1 MKKIKVG
8 VVGVGRLGKEHARLY
23 SLLPDVDL
31 TGVVD
36 IDHRRAQEVAVQCQT
51 VGYRDYKELYERV
64 EAISIAV
71 PTDLHFPIARDFL
84 KRGIHLLLEKP
95 ITRTTEEA
103 EELIKLADRDKLVF
117 QVGHIERYNA
127 AIREV
132 EGLVDSPRFIE
143 SHRLAPYQ
151 PRGTEVGVV
160 LDLMIHDLDII
171 LHLVDSPL
179 KRIEAVGVAVL
190 SQHEDIANVRL
201 LFQNGCVANV
211 TSSRLSREKMRK
223 LRIFQSDSYISL
235 DFLTQKIDLY
245 REKEGTI
252 SGEKISPP
260 KLEPLGLEIK
270 DFVECVVKKRS
281 PLVSGEEGKEV
292 LKVALEIERQ
302 IYNQTL
308 AHRH

>member
-1 MKKIKVG
+1 MKKLKVG

-23 SLLPDVDL
+23 ALLPGVELVGVADVD
-31 TGVVD
+31 GA
-36 IDHRRAQEVAVQCQT
+36 RAKTVAARNGT
-51 VGYRDYKELYERV
+51 VGYNDYEELYGKV
-64 EAISIAV
+64 AAVSIAV
-71 PTDLHFPIARDFL
+71 PTDLHYPVARDFL
-84 KRGIHLLLEKP
+84 QRGIHLLLEKP
-95 ITRTTEEA
+95 MTRTTEEA
-103 EELIKLADRDKLVF
+103 EELIKLAKRNKLVF

-127 AIREV
+127 AIREI
-132 EGLVDSPRFIE
+132 ETLIQSPRFIE

-179 KRIEAVGVAVL
+179 KRVEATGVAVL
-190 SQHEDIANVRL
+190 SRHEDIANVRL

-223 LRIFQSDSYISL
+223 LRIFQNDSYISL
-235 DFLTQKIDLY
+235 DYLVPAIDLY
-245 REKEGTI
+245 RKKEGTI
-252 SGEKISPP
+252 SREKISPR
-260 KLEPLGLEIK
+260 KVEPLRLEIE
-270 DFVECVVKKRS
+270 DFVACVSGGKR

-302 IYNQTL
+302 IQEKVTRNS
-308 AHRH
+308 